1 MKKRIIIAVALI
13 LIIAALGGWYY
24 LLRTPEARTSL
35 RLSGNIEVTQVRIGF
50 RIPGL
55 VEQRVIS
62 EGELVRAG
70 DIVALL
76 DTVELQ
82 HDVALSMAE
91 LAAAQAELAEKES
104 GYRPEETGQTQAALK
119 RADAALVEAAS
130 DYQRQQALYRDK
142 VISARELEKFAA
154 SFEMAQAQRNEA
166 RERYNLHRK
175 GFRQEQIDLVKARSK
190 RAEEALEKARTR
202 LGFATLKTPIDG
214 FVLSDNIEA
223 GEYVA
228 AGTPVVTLG
237 DLKHPWLRAYV
248 DESNLGRVHLG
259 QKAAIS
265 TDTYPGKHYAGMVS
279 FIASE
284 AEFTPKHVQT
294 DKQRT
299 KLVYRVKIEV
309 ENSELELKPGMPAD
323 ATIELQGAV
332 E

>member
-24 LLRTPEARTSL
+24 LLRTPETRTSL

>member
-1 MKKRIIIAVALI
+1 
-13 LIIAALGGWYY
+13 
-24 LLRTPEARTSL
+24 
-35 RLSGNIEVTQVRIGF
+35 
-50 RIPGL
+50 
-55 VEQRVIS
+55 
-62 EGELVRAG
+62 VRAG
-70 DIVALL
+70 DLIAQL

-82 HDVALSMAE
+82 HDVALNLAEVAAARAE
-91 LAAAQAELAEKES
+91 LTEKEA
-104 GYRPEETGQTQAALK
+104 GYRSEEIAQTRAALK
-119 RADAALVEAAS
+119 RAEAALEEATS

-142 VISARELEKFAA
+142 VISARELERFAA
-154 SFEMAQAQRNEA
+154 NFEMAQAQRNEA
-166 RERYNLHRK
+166 RARYNLHRK
-175 GFRQEQIDLVKARSK
+175 GFRQEQVDLVKARSE
-190 RAEEALEKARTR
+190 RAEEALEKARSR
-202 LGFATLKTPIDG
+202 LGFATLKSPIDG

-248 DESNLGRVHLG
+248 DETDLGRVHLG
-259 QKAAIS
+259 QKASIS
-265 TDTYPGKHYAGMVS
+265 TDTYPDKHYAGRVT

-309 ENSELELKPGMPAD
+309 ENPALELKPGMPAD
-323 ATIELQGAV
+323 ATIDLQGGR

>member
-24 LLRTPEARTSL
+24 LLRTPETRTSL

-323 ATIELQGAV
+323 ATIELRGAV